1 MVTGWPNMANPA
13 DDTFFFIL
21 GISVTLLAVNTA
33 VMIYFVI
40 RYSRKRHPVAVDVKD
55 NLPLEIIWTVV
66 PTILVLAIFF
76 VGWKGFQ
83 YMRTVPPD
91 AMPIKVLARQW
102 SWTFT
107 YENGKQDSVL
117 RVPVRKPINLLITSA
132 DVLHSL
138 YIPAYRIKEDA
149 VPGMQTHLWFLPDQ
163 LGSYDLFCTEYCG
176 LEHSSMITKVEV
188 MSQQDFDAWYTGKK
202 EEAAEKEEKPAAGEH
217 AGKAAEHGKR
227 KDAAPASDEGAHLI
241 QVKGCIACHT
251 TDGTPKVGPTFKG
264 VFGKQETVIHN
275 GQERQITV
283 DEAFIKQT
291 LMHPEIDRVKGF
303 PPMMPSQQGQ
313 LTDKEID
320 EIIEYIKSLK

>member
-1 MVTGWPNMANPA
+1 MVTGWPHLSNPA

-21 GISVTLLAVNTA
+21 GISVTFLVVNTA
-33 VMIYFVI
+33 VMIYFVM
-40 RYSRKRHPVAVDVKD
+40 RYSRKRHPNPEDVKE
-55 NLPLEIIWTVV
+55 NLTLEIIWTVV

-76 VGWKGFQ
+76 VGWKGFV

-91 AMPIKVLARQW
+91 AMPIKVTARQW

-107 YENGKQDSVL
+107 YENGKEDNVL

-138 YIPAYRIKEDA
+138 FIPAYRIKEDC
-149 VPGMQTHLWFLPDQ
+149 VPGMETHLWFLPDQ

-176 LEHSSMITKVEV
+176 VGHSDMITKVEV
-188 MSQQDFDAWYTGKK
+188 MPQKDFETWYAGGAK
-202 EEAAEKEEKPAAGEH
+202 AAEAEEKKPAAKEH
-217 AGKAAEHGKR
+217 AKKTV
-227 KDAAPASDEGAHLI
+227 PASSEGAQLI
-241 QVKGCIACHT
+241 EVKGCVACHT
-251 TDGTPKVGPTFKG
+251 TDGTPKIGPTLKG
-264 VFGKQETVIHN
+264 VFGKKEIVIRD
-275 GQERQITV
+275 GKEREITV

-303 PPMMPSQQGQ
+303 PPIMPSQHGL

-320 EIIEYIKSLK
+320 EIVEYIRGLK